1 MADDRDDIDGTD
13 DEAPD
18 TLGRSRRDA
27 EGAAA
32 DLARMGIDP
41 RSLGLGDAV
50 VPPRPAAPEP
60 EEPEG
65 LRAPVVPIRPEF
77 AQQPV
82 QQGDP
87 SPAPTTPGRPTFAVD
102 ARAEQPASA
111 DAPPRTVS
119 SIEQLLARTQVA
131 APVPNRSRG
140 LVRSVTKGLVTADAA
155 EAVQGDREVVD
166 AVRHRQ
172 VDRRV
177 ITFLSGKG
185 GTGCTSV
192 AVGVGTSLMALR
204 DDRTVVADVQ
214 QGSVPLGALHGADT
228 LLTIAAAAGAGE
240 ALTVPQAPS
249 GLGLVDG
256 GSWDA
261 EVSRREVVGAL
272 DALGA
277 DHTFVLF
284 DAGHDAGA
292 GAHAALAR
300 ADQVVVV
307 GGPGMTGVAA
317 LAQAVDR
324 VRDVNPT
331 AAARLVHV
339 VVCPQDESF
348 RLAHREVVAQL
359 AVRPEA
365 VVVVPPDQHLG
376 GGHPFDPAKVGSTTR
391 EAFLRVAAAVA
402 LGAHGPT
409 GRSS

>member
-1 MADDRDDIDGTD
+1 MADDEHDGPDDD
-13 DEAPD
+13 APD

-50 VPPRPAAPEP
+50 VPPRTPDREPEP
-60 EEPEG
+60 DEPSG
-65 LRAPVVPIRPEF
+65 PRAPVVPIRPEF

-82 QQGDP
+82 QQDDP
-87 SPAPTTPGRPTFAVD
+87 AGAPSTPARPTFAVD
-102 ARAEQPASA
+102 ARAEQPPPT
-111 DAPPRTVS
+111 DAPRTIS

-131 APVPNRSRG
+131 APAPHRSRG

-177 ITFLSGKG
+177 VTFLSGKG

-228 LLTIAAAAGAGE
+228 LLTIAAAAAAGE
-240 ALTVPQAPS
+240 ALSVPHAPS

-307 GGPGMTGVAA
+307 GGPGMSGVAG

-331 AAARLVHV
+331 AASRLVHV

-348 RLAHREVVAQL
+348 RAAHREVVAQL

-365 VVVVPPDQHLG
+365 VVVVPPDAHLG
-376 GGHPFDPAKVGSTTR
+376 AGHPFDPARVGSATR

-402 LGAHGPT
+402 LGAHGPS